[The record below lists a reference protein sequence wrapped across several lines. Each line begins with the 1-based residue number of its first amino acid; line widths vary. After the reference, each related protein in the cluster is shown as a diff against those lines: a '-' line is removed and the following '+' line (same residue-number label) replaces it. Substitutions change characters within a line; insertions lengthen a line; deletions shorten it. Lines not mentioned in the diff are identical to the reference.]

1 MAEARRINVSG
12 KADDINERNPE
23 TLKDRGKSVVS
34 QLRSQGQ
41 LVVLGWVCVV
51 TSAERW
57 YRFCD
62 YRDSKITIAIVIAVG
77 PVTIVGLDTVELHNQ
92 PLS

>member
-1 MAEARRINVSG
+1 MAEARRINVSE

-41 LVVLGWVCVV
+41 LVVLGWVGIGLVL
-51 TSAERW
+51 S
-57 YRFCD
+57 
-62 YRDSKITIAIVIAVG
+62 DSIDFVIIVIVK
-77 PVTIVGLDTVELHNQ
+77 L
-92 PLS
+92 LSR